1 MDEQQKERQSNRDFE
16 LESDPIAKDEKFDRL
31 LETTREK
38 VKRQGERTTFTK
50 IYYPTRIT
58 TKEQYECFPEKV
70 KGC

>member
-1 MDEQQKERQSNRDFE
+1 MNEQKKERQSNRDFE
-16 LESDPIAKDEKFDRL
+16 LESDQIAKDEKFDRL

-58 TKEQYECFPEKV
+58 TKEQMNVSQK
-70 KGC
+70 K

>member
-1 MDEQQKERQSNRDFE
+1 MNEQKKERQSNRDFE

-58 TKEQYECFPEKV
+58 TKEQMNVSQK
-70 KGC
+70 K

>member
-1 MDEQQKERQSNRDFE
+1 
-16 LESDPIAKDEKFDRL
+16 L